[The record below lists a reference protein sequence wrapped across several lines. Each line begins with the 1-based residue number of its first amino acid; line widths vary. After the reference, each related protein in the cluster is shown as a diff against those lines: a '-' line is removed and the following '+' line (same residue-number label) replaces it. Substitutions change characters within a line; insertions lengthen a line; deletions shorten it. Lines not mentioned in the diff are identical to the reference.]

1 MGKNGVMSNIFG
13 APRAGGPSG
22 TDDARAVPTGDTVG
36 SYTSYLDAQKAVDY
50 LADQQ
55 FPVQMVSIVGNELKM
70 VERVTGRLSYPRVA
84 LSGALSG
91 MWFGLFVGVMLSFF
105 APSPGYFSIMT
116 SVLMGAAFFML
127 FGIVTYAMQGGKR
140 DFTSTS
146 QVVATS
152 YDVIVAPE
160 AAHEARR
167 LLQQLPMTRSDAA
180 SGHGAYTQ
188 HDYYNQPY
196 QHQQQPGQ
204 PQGPA
209 RPAGWNDPYGQRSPG
224 SSVPEGSAQDGSGQD
239 GSGQDGYGYRD
250 DGGQQHSAPQNG
262 GQQHSGQQNG
272 VQQYDGGQHQ
282 QPAGPVRAVRYPDLP
297 DGRPQYGVRLP
308 QGPAAGSGQH
318 VGTGQP
324 GQNAEHGAEHH
335 ADGQYGPDGDQHQG
349 EHRQ

>member
-1 MGKNGVMSNIFG
+1 MVMGKNGGMANIFG
-13 APRAGGPSG
+13 APKAGGPGGMDES
-22 TDDARAVPTGDTVG
+22 RAVPTGDTVG

-55 FPVQMVSIVGNELKM
+55 FPVHMVSIVGNELKM

-105 APSPGYFSIMT
+105 APSPGYFSILA

-127 FGIVTYAMQGGKR
+127 FGIVTYAMQRGKR

-152 YDVIVAPE
+152 YDVVVAPE

-180 SGHGAYTQ
+180 AGGGPYTQ
-188 HDYYNQPY
+188 RDYNSQPY
-196 QHQQQPGQ
+196 QQNQPHQQPGQ
-204 PQGPA
+204 APA
-209 RPAGWNDPYGQRSPG
+209 RPSGWNDPYGQSSAG
-224 SSVPEGSAQDGSGQD
+224 SSAQEHGSDGADAGPRQD
-239 GSGQDGYGYRD
+239 
-250 DGGQQHSAPQNG
+250 AV
-262 GQQHSGQQNG
+262 
-272 VQQYDGGQHQ
+272 VQE
-282 QPAGPVRAVRYPDLP
+282 QPAPARAVRYPDLP

-308 QGPAAGSGQH
+308 QGPAEGAGQPHNDPHGEQGQPE
-318 VGTGQP
+318 GGQP
-324 GQNAEHGAEHH
+324 GADKQEH
-335 ADGQYGPDGDQHQG
+335 PG
-349 EHRQ
+349 ETRQ

>member
-1 MGKNGVMSNIFG
+1 MGKNGLMSNIFG
-13 APRAGGPSG
+13 APKAGAANGP
-22 TDDARAVPTGDTVG
+22 DDARAVPTGDTVG
-36 SYTSYLDAQKAVDY
+36 SYSSYLDAQKAVDY

-105 APSPGYFSIMT
+105 ASSPGYFSILT

-127 FGIVTYAMQGGKR
+127 FGIVTYAMQRGKR

-146 QVVATS
+146 QVVATN

-167 LLQQLPMTRSDAA
+167 LLQQLPMSRSDAA
-180 SGHGAYTQ
+180 SGHGPYTQ

-196 QHQQQPGQ
+196 QHQQQDQQQG
-204 PQGPA
+204 QGPA
-209 RPAGWNDPYGQRSPG
+209 RPAGWNDPYGQRSSG
-224 SSVPEGSAQDGSGQD
+224 SSAQDGH
-239 GSGQDGYGYRD
+239 GYPD
-250 DGGQQHSAPQNG
+250 
-262 GQQHSGQQNG
+262 SGQQQG
-272 VQQYDGGQHQ
+272 SQQGAPQHAPQPYGQQYDGGQQQ
-282 QPAGPVRAVRYPDLP
+282 QPVRSVRYPDLP

-308 QGPAAGSGQH
+308 QGPAAGAPQEPGREPAAPEH
-318 VGTGQP
+318 VP
-324 GQNAEHGAEHH
+324 GHEAGHDAASQAGGEH
-335 ADGQYGPDGDQHQG
+335 YGVEDDQHRG
-349 EHRQ
+349 EPRQ

>member
-1 MGKNGVMSNIFG
+1 MGKNGTMANIFG
-13 APRAGGPSG
+13 APKAGGPNG
-22 TDDARAVPTGDTVG
+22 VDEARAVPTGDTVG

-55 FPVQMVSIVGNELKM
+55 FPVHMVSIVGNELKM

-105 APSPGYFSIMT
+105 APSPGYFSILA

-127 FGIVTYAMQGGKR
+127 FGIVTYAMQRGKR

-152 YDVIVAPE
+152 YDVVVSPE

-180 SGHGAYTQ
+180 AGNGPYTQ
-188 HDYYNQPY
+188 RDYQNQPY
-196 QHQQQPGQ
+196 QQQPGQ
-204 PQGPA
+204 GPA
-209 RPAGWNDPYGQRSPG
+209 RPSSWNDPYGQSSG
-224 SSVPEGSAQDGSGQD
+224 SQVQENPA
-239 GSGQDGYGYRD
+239 YGAPA
-250 DGGQQHSAPQNG
+250 GQQAEAGAQQEPAP
-262 GQQHSGQQNG
+262 S
-272 VQQYDGGQHQ
+272 
-282 QPAGPVRAVRYPDLP
+282 PARAVRYPDLP

-308 QGPAAGSGQH
+308 QGPEAGAGEAAGDQQTPAQQSA
-318 VGTGQP
+318 GQP
-324 GQNAEHGAEHH
+324 D
-335 ADGQYGPDGDQHQG
+335 DGQPAAQRPVDRRPGDDQRPDGS
-349 EHRQ
+349 RQ